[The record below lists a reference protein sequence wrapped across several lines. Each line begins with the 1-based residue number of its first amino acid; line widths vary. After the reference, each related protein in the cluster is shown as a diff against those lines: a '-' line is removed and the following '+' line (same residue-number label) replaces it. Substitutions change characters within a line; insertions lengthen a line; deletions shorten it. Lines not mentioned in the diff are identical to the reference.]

1 MATPGIEADDPI
13 NANGNANLSEAE
25 RELLLEELKKTEDE
39 VNTLR
44 QLLIARQKHV
54 AHLKRKLGISPLN
67 ELTTEMAQGLKTV
80 KDTPA
85 YQKTSEVVTGTAET
99 VASKFNDIRNSSFF
113 KSFETKLGS
122 AVSSAKMAAST
133 SIDHLANVAGGG
145 QRPSTSSNGPNAN
158 AHGADGAA
166 NPSPIS

>member
-1 MATPGIEADDPI
+1 
-13 NANGNANLSEAE
+13 
-25 RELLLEELKKTEDE
+25 
-39 VNTLR
+39 
-44 QLLIARQKHV
+44 
-54 AHLKRKLGISPLN
+54 
-67 ELTTEMAQGLKTV
+67 
-80 KDTPA
+80 
-85 YQKTSEVVTGTAET
+85 VTGTAET

-122 AVSSAKMAAST
+122 AVSSVSCLNRSIIKKETNLLCFQAKMAAST